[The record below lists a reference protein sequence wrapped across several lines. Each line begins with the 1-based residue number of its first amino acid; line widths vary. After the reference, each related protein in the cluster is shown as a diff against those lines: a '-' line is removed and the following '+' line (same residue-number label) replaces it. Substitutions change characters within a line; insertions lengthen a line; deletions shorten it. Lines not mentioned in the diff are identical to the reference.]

1 MHNVVSLALGE
12 TRVIPNPALGWRSA
26 PWTARPL
33 PAGELA
39 VNDEQ
44 LVQRARSGDRRAFQA
59 LFMAHRGRVARLLAR
74 LVPASE
80 VEDVTQEVF
89 LHVHRSL
96 ASFRGD
102 ARFSTWLYR
111 LALNVA
117 RMHVRRAKSR
127 PKLALTGLGAP
138 PLLEPASP
146 DDPREATE
154 RTERVNAL
162 SRILQRLS
170 EKKREALV
178 LHDFEGLSAEEISRI
193 VAAPIMTVRTRVF
206 YARREVYAALQ
217 DEPSLR
223 AALQALGEDHSR
235 RTGAGEA
242 ATGPRRAKP

>member
-1 MHNVVSLALGE
+1 MS
-12 TRVIPNPALGWRSA
+12 
-26 PWTARPL
+26 
-33 PAGELA
+33 
-39 VNDEQ
+39 DEQ
-44 LVQRARSGDRRAFQA
+44 LVQRARAGDRRAFQA
-59 LFMAHRGRVARLLAR
+59 LFMAHRGRVGRLLLR
-74 LVPASE
+74 LIPASE

-111 LALNVA
+111 LTLNVA

-127 PKLALTGLGAP
+127 PKLALTGLVAP
-138 PLLEPASP
+138 PSLEPASQ
-146 DDPREATE
+146 DDPREAAE

-162 SRILQRLS
+162 TRILQGLS

-178 LHDFEGLSAEEISRI
+178 LHDFEGLSAEEISHI

-206 YARREVYAALQ
+206 YARREVYAALR

-223 AALQALGEDHSR
+223 AAFEALGEDS
-235 RTGAGEA
+235 
-242 ATGPRRAKP
+242 PRRAGGGQAAAGPQTAKS